1 MVKYIMDMI
10 RDFLNRNKA
19 TIIIAIV
26 MWIVI
31 LILVGCPL
39 TMAIVDEEAAG
50 GTSLFSIIE
59 GTINWF
65 AKPLDSLTGAFSNF
79 GVYVDTSSKLTVI
92 YIIVMIFA
100 LIKARAKSDEEDY
113 TNIEHGSSDWCEHG
127 EQYRVLDSKK
137 GIILA
142 EKNYLPVNK
151 LGNVNILVI
160 GGSGAGK
167 SASFVIPNAYQL
179 LGSYV
184 FTDPKGELYDKV
196 AGYLKANGYEVKIFN
211 LLNPKN
217 SDGYNP

>member
-127 EQYRVLDSKK
+127 EQYRVSRSLHDVRMP
-137 GIILA
+137 L
-142 EKNYLPVNK
+142 YL
-151 LGNVNILVI
+151 I
-160 GGSGAGK
+160 
-167 SASFVIPNAYQL
+167 
-179 LGSYV
+179 
-184 FTDPKGELYDKV
+184 
-196 AGYLKANGYEVKIFN
+196 
-211 LLNPKN
+211 
-217 SDGYNP
+217 